1 MNIGNLQSN
10 FFNRT
15 SYIPSKSTAQPFQS
29 PMGSVSAEVQ
39 DYRDYFDEVAQRLNQ
54 TNNKDKPAL
63 SEEQLKQLKDKYGS
77 DDMTYDEYQ
86 SFLNDLVKMGALT
99 NEDKYR
105 LGGVIQVG
113 GLDLV
118 PVAYTNNA
126 AFTPLKPDATTSP
139 IPYSLTRESDTNIAD
154 WVKLRASLDTFYFDS
169 TGNRQNDNVT
179 DIFAYVSG
187 ILSEIRKTV

>member
-1 MNIGNLQSN
+1 MNIGSLQSN
-10 FFNRT
+10 YFNRT
-15 SYIPSKSTAQPFQS
+15 SYIPSKSAAQPFES
-29 PMGSVSAEVQ
+29 PKGSVSAEVQ
-39 DYRDYFDEVAQRLNQ
+39 DYRDYFDAIAQRLNQ

-86 SFLNDLVKMGALT
+86 SFLDDLVKMGALT

-105 LGGVIQVG
+105 LGGVIQAG

-126 AFTPLKPDATTSP
+126 AFTPLKSDAASSS

-154 WVKLRASLDTFYFDS
+154 WVKFRASLDTFYFDS
-169 TGNRQNDNVT
+169 KGNQQNDNAT
-179 DIFAYVSG
+179 DIFAYVSR
-187 ILSEIRKTV
+187 ILSDMRKTV

>member
-10 FFNRT
+10 YFNRT
-15 SYIPSKSTAQPFQS
+15 SYIPSKSAAQSLES
-29 PMGSVSAEVQ
+29 PKGSVSAEVQ
-39 DYRDYFDEVAQRLNQ
+39 DYRDYFDAIAQRLNQ
-54 TNNKDKPAL
+54 TNNKDKPTL

-86 SFLNDLVKMGALT
+86 SFLDDLVKMGALT

-105 LGGVIQVG
+105 LGGVIQAG

-126 AFTPLKPDATTSP
+126 AFTPLKSDATSSST
-139 IPYSLTRESDTNIAD
+139 PYSLTRESDTNIAD
-154 WVKLRASLDTFYFDS
+154 WVKFRASLDTFYFDS
-169 TGNRQNDNVT
+169 KGNQQNDNVT

-187 ILSEIRKTV
+187 ILSDMRKTV